1 MQNENNETSRICQ
14 THKNKFL
21 WDNLNEGKNSYCYYQ
36 ICELLL
42 NFYKRMSMDFAAQ
55 RLRNTRLLFYRD
67 DDDDASDDGYDVQNF
82 PGTVMHAT
90 SAH

>member
-1 MQNENNETSRICQ
+1 M
-14 THKNKFL
+14 
-21 WDNLNEGKNSYCYYQ
+21 
-36 ICELLL
+36 LL